1 MTGGTG
7 PKARLFDVAGRIPIV
22 KETADPWV
30 FLELAIL
37 VVAVGFG
44 VAFPDAVFPGDED
57 ARTHMLQ
64 VGAGVLVIFG
74 AYFTAVNIRQAR
86 SDQAFDRLHKVID
99 QLGSDSEA
107 VRAGAIRLLQ
117 SILLEKMDLP
127 SGTAGEAMAAR
138 RKAVEDA
145 LSAVADEAGERP
157 STALAE
163 EVLNELRASG
173 ALP

>member
-1 MTGGTG
+1 VTGGTG
-7 PKARLFDVAGRIPIV
+7 PKARLFDVAGRIPII

-30 FLELAIL
+30 FLELL
-37 VVAVGFG
+37 VLAVAVGLG
-44 VAFPDAVFPGDED
+44 VAFPDAIFPGDED
-57 ARTHMLQ
+57 ARTHVLQ
-64 VGAGVLVIFG
+64 VGAGALVLLG
-74 AYFTAVNIRQAR
+74 AYFTAVNIRQVRA
-86 SDQAFDRLHKVID
+86 DQAFDRLHKVID

-138 RKAVEDA
+138 RKAVENA
-145 LSAVADEAGERP
+145 LAAAVAEAGGRP

-163 EVLNELRASG
+163 RVLNELRASG